1 MSTLDDARA
10 AAAAANQVVA
20 DLENPDLPADPSDP
34 VEPTD
39 FTASAISNADG
50 SVVVTLTPT
59 APAAVSD
66 EEGSDSSGR
75 PTATDSEP
83 AGEVSEQEAA
93 GPQPT
98 M

>member
-1 MSTLDDARA
+1 MSTLDDART

-20 DLENPDLPADPSDP
+20 DLENPDLPADSSGPA
-34 VEPTD
+34 EPTD

-59 APAAVSD
+59 APAAVSN
-66 EEGSDSSGR
+66 EEDSDSSGELSG
-75 PTATDSEP
+75 TSEP
-83 AGEVSEQEAA
+83 AGEVSEQDDNA